1 MLELLIL
8 ISIACYIIAGYFMA
22 RFIFGPRWDEAPGS
36 PWMCGLI
43 WPVLLIGSWFM
54 KGDD

>member
-1 MLELLIL
+1 MFELLIL